1 VVMRTNCVSYLA
13 IAAMALVMCGVAAG
27 IDARQPMPNFKAT
40 TMDGQKYSNDA
51 VKGKVVLLQFWA
63 TWCQYCKHDQ
73 EAVDNVAKEFA
84 DKGLLVLAVDAGESK
99 KKVKDYLAKSPRA
112 VPIVLMEN
120 TNLAAMFAAKSYPLY
135 VLIDAE
141 GKIAGEQRGA
151 GGEDMLRELLRKAGL
166 E

>member
-1 VVMRTNCVSYLA
+1 
-13 IAAMALVMCGVAAG
+13 MCGVAAG
-27 IDARQPMPNFKAT
+27 IDARQPMPSFKAT
-40 TMDGQKYSNDA
+40 TMDGQKYTNDT

-63 TWCQYCKHDQ
+63 TWCKYCRGDQ
-73 EAVDNVAKEFA
+73 DAVDKISREFA

-99 KKVKDYLAKSPRA
+99 RTVKQYLAKSPRA

-141 GKIAGEQRGA
+141 GKIAGELPGA
-151 GGEDMLRELLRKAGL
+151 GGEEALRQLLRKVGL

>member
-1 VVMRTNCVSYLA
+1 MRTYWLSRLA
-13 IAAMALVMCGVAAG
+13 IAGVAFLMCGVAAG
-27 IDARQPMPNFKAT
+27 IDARQPMPVFRAT
-40 TMDGQKYSNDA
+40 TLDGQKYNNES

-63 TWCQYCKHDQ
+63 TWCKYCRGDQ
-73 EAVDNVAKEFA
+73 DAVDTVAKEFA

-99 KKVKDYLAKSPRA
+99 KTVKDYLAKSPRA

-135 VLIDAE
+135 VLIDAQ

-151 GGEDMLRELLRKAGL
+151 AGEEALRELLKKVGL

>member
-1 VVMRTNCVSYLA
+1 MPTYSAPCLA
-13 IAAMALVMCGVAAG
+13 VTAMALLTCGVAAG
-27 IDARQPMPNFKAT
+27 IDARQPMPSFRAT
-40 TMDGQKYSNDA
+40 TLDGQKYTNDT

-63 TWCQYCKHDQ
+63 TWCKYCRGDQ
-73 EAVDNVAKEFA
+73 DAVDTVAKEFA
-84 DKGLLVLAVDAGESK
+84 GKGLLVLAVDAGESK
-99 KKVKDYLAKSPRA
+99 RTVKQYLAKSPRA

-141 GKIAGEQRGA
+141 GKIAGELPGA
-151 GGEDMLRELLRKAGL
+151 GGEEALRQLLRKVGL

>member
-1 VVMRTNCVSYLA
+1 MMRATCWPWG
-13 IAAMALVMCGVAAG
+13 AATVAVLVMCGVAAG
-27 IDARQPMPNFKAT
+27 TDARQPMPNFKAT
-40 TMDGQKYSNDA
+40 TLDGEKYTNDA

-63 TWCQYCKHDQ
+63 TWCQYCRRDQ
-73 EAVDNVAKEFA
+73 EAVDMVAKEFA

-99 KKVKDYLAKSPRA
+99 RTVKQYLAKTPRA

-135 VLIDAE
+135 VLIDAD
-141 GKIAGEQRGA
+141 GNIAGELRGA
-151 GGEDMLRELLRKAGL
+151 GGERALRQLLSKAGL

>member
-1 VVMRTNCVSYLA
+1 
-13 IAAMALVMCGVAAG
+13 MCGVAAG
-27 IDARQPMPNFKAT
+27 IDARQPMPSFKAT

-63 TWCQYCKHDQ
+63 TWCQYCRSDQ
-73 EAVDNVAKEFA
+73 DAVDKISREFA

-99 KKVKDYLAKSPRA
+99 RTVKQYLAKSPRA

-120 TNLAAMFAAKSYPLY
+120 TNLAAMFAAKSHPLY

-141 GKIAGEQRGA
+141 GKIAGELPGA
-151 GGEDMLRELLRKAGL
+151 GGEEALRQLLRKVGL

>member
-1 VVMRTNCVSYLA
+1 
-13 IAAMALVMCGVAAG
+13 MALVMCGVAAG

-63 TWCQYCKHDQ
+63 TWCQYCKRDQ
-73 EAVDNVAKEFA
+73 DAVDSIAKEFS

-99 KKVKDYLAKSPRA
+99 KTVKDYLAKSPRA

-135 VLIDAE
+135 VLIDAQ

-151 GGEDMLRELLRKAGL
+151 AGEEALRALLKKVGL

>member
-1 VVMRTNCVSYLA
+1 
-13 IAAMALVMCGVAAG
+13 MALLACGVAAG
-27 IDARQPMPNFKAT
+27 IDARQPMPNFRAT
-40 TMDGQKYSNDA
+40 TLDGQKYTNDS

-63 TWCQYCKHDQ
+63 TWCKYCRGDQ
-73 EAVDNVAKEFA
+73 DAVDTAAKEFA

-99 KKVKDYLAKSPRA
+99 RTVKQYLAKSPRA

-120 TNLAAMFAAKSYPLY
+120 TNLAAMFAAKTYPLY

-141 GKIAGEQRGA
+141 GKIAGQLPGA
-151 GGEDMLRELLRKAGL
+151 GGEEALRQLLRKAGL